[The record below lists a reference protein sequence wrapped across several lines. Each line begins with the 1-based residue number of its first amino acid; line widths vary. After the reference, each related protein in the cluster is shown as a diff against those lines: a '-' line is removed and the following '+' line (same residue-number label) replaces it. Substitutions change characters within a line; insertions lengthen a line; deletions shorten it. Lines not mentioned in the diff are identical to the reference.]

1 MGIIN
6 GGRFYE
12 GNETLDELA
21 TNKQLSVVDF
31 INKYGIPYDGEIPL
45 RLATARRMSKSECYE
60 FVNEYY
66 AIAWLRERL
75 LRVKNLFPIDDILRL
90 KEITKGKRANEFLD
104 CMIDLLG
111 INDAKYKNE
120 INDEDLEYLDSIDI
134 TPEELETLTDFL
146 EFEGLYKD
154 YMEDNYR

>member
-6 GGRFYE
+6 GGRYYE
-12 GNETLDELA
+12 GTERLDELA
-21 TNKQLSVVDF
+21 TEKQLSIVDF

-60 FVNEYY
+60 FINDNYST
-66 AIAWLRERL
+66 AWLRERL
-75 LRVKNLFPIDDILRL
+75 FKVKYLFPTADILRL
-90 KEITKGKRANEFLD
+90 KEITKGKRANELLD

-111 INDAKYKNE
+111 INDTKYKNE
-120 INDEDLEYLDSIDI
+120 INDEDLEYLDSISI
-134 TPEELETLTDFL
+134 APKELEVLTDFL

-154 YMEDNYR
+154 YMDYNHE